1 MDEHK
6 KKAQTQ
12 NLQKK
17 SQIPFN
23 LLAVILVYQ
32 NAKLNAPLQKGIFK
46 LIKIQFKNLEL
57 FQKWNVPFIN
67 SNLTQCFYSVLG

>member
-17 SQIPFN
+17 SKIPFN

-32 NAKLNAPLQKGIFK
+32 NAKLNAPLK
-46 LIKIQFKNLEL
+46 
-57 FQKWNVPFIN
+57 
-67 SNLTQCFYSVLG
+67 